1 MPASRHTQPRPL
13 SSAASSRSKAELKL
27 GWFSSGGGE
36 GSRGLLNSTLGAIS
50 AGFLNARLEFVFCNR
65 ERGQRAATDVFLDLV
80 EEHGIPLVTFSSYR
94 FRRRHGNAPWA
105 ELREAYDEAAIDLL
119 GGLSPTVSVGAGYM
133 LIAPL
138 LCERYRMINLHP
150 ALPGGPIGTWQNVIW
165 ELMERRATESGVMV
179 NRMTREVDAG
189 PVLTFCRYPLAGG
202 RLDPMWSRIR
212 DRSVEDLK
220 ANEGEANPLF
230 RAIRK
235 LGLRYERPMLVATL
249 AAIAGGEID
258 PASPPASAPLD
269 LTTQVEAAIANA
281 AEPAR

>member
-1 MPASRHTQPRPL
+1 MSPAAGSCSR
-13 SSAASSRSKAELKL
+13 AGLKL

-65 ERGQRAATDVFLDLV
+65 ERGQRAATDEFLDLV
-80 EEHGIPLVTFSSYR
+80 EERGIPLVTFSSYR

-105 ELREAYDEAAIDLL
+105 QLREDYDEAALDLL
-119 GGLSPTVSVGAGYM
+119 GSFSPTVSVGAGYM

-138 LCERYRMINLHP
+138 LCERYLMINLHP
-150 ALPGGPIGTWQNVIW
+150 ALPGGPIGTWQNVIR
-165 ELMERRATESGVMV
+165 ELMEKHATESGVTV

-189 PVLTFCRYPLAGG
+189 PLLTFCRYPLAGG
-202 RLDPMWSRIR
+202 RLDRMWSGVR
-212 DRSVEDLK
+212 DRSVQGLK
-220 ANEGEANPLF
+220 AAEGEADPLF

-235 LGLRYERPMLVATL
+235 LGLHYERPMLVATL

-258 PASPPASAPLD
+258 PANPPASAPLD